1 LPSPSSISLAGQ
13 LDCRESCLCGYSSLR
28 SFFFRSPS
36 LSPHSP
42 SSIYTLNWRDYEK
55 KWSLKLNR
63 HSNIAPKR
71 QAFKTSNY
79 SPKRRGA
86 WAPAYLRVYT
96 EQHLYGDN
104 YNRGSA
110 SGRGPTGGDKRHWR
124 LKKKRQRQKHA
135 HYWQQFT
142 RAQFPGGR
150 FPAKFGC
157 RPIKLEIY
165 LLAHTHPANYVRVHF
180 RHLGVYKESRE
191 AYRAIR
197 VRVS

>member
-1 LPSPSSISLAGQ
+1 MWLLLPAFL
-13 LDCRESCLCGYSSLR
+13 LSSLSLSFSPFSHFNHPQPEGLRKEMESQAQPSQQHR
-28 SFFFRSPS
+28 SQTPS
-36 LSPHSP
+36 LQ
-42 SSIYTLNWRDYEK
+42 NF
-55 KWSLKLNR
+55 N
-63 HSNIAPKR
+63 
-71 QAFKTSNY
+71 

-96 EQHLYGDN
+96 EKHLYGDN

-110 SGRGPTGGDKRHWR
+110 SGRGPTGGDQRHWR